1 MHSVQPLCVAGL
13 QMSIKGNEKSIR
25 WRWRPAVVPLVVAT
39 VLASLTIMY
48 SKAYLREALT
58 LTGLLTLSNCLP
70 FSQLS
75 TRDVTTAN
83 AEAAFNTLQQWYN
96 QSTGLWIPSTGWWN
110 SANCITVIADL
121 AAVDGNVK
129 GKAVSI
135 FSNTYTNA
143 QKYNLQMTKVQG
155 VQSDASSS
163 WESFLPRCYYQ
174 DHNPP
179 PRGFAQSLRVQA
191 TGGFLNE

>member
-1 MHSVQPLCVAGL
+1 MQPLYVAGL
-13 QMSIKGNEKSIR
+13 QMPIRSNERSIR
-25 WRWRPAVVPLVVAT
+25 WRWRPVVVPLIVT
-39 VLASLTIMY
+39 IVLASLTIMY
-48 SKAYLREALT
+48 SKAYLQASLT
-58 LTGLLTLSNCLP
+58 LAGLLTLSDCSPL
-70 FSQLS
+70 SQLVS
-75 TRDVTTAN
+75 RDVTTAN

-129 GKAVSI
+129 GKATNI

-155 VQSDASSS
+155 VQSDASSP

-179 PRGFAQSLRVQA
+179 PQAYAQSLRAQA